1 MNSQELR
8 AQVMRRLSIGKTFSD
23 LTKLEIA
30 NAMDEYLAPFTDRDR
45 KASERKQQPYNFDQK
60 SILWLERLV
69 RRKLKL

>member
-8 AQVMRRLSIGKTFSD
+8 AQVMRRLSISKNFSD
-23 LTKLEIA
+23 LTKLEIS
-30 NAMDEYLAPFTDRDR
+30 NVMDEHLAPYMERDR
-45 KASERKQQPYNFDQK
+45 QAVERKQQPYSFDQK